1 MKKKVV
7 VLGAGLGGLS
17 AAISLAAHEQY
28 DITIVEK
35 NKHLGGKLNVLVKDG
50 FSFDLGPSIFTM
62 PHIFEELFLMHGKN
76 MDDYFKL
83 TPVRPHWRNFFEDG
97 TIIDLEAKIDDMIN
111 QEKITEKDVIELKA
125 FYDYTERLY
134 NFTNDVFFDQQSD
147 TLLDTIKY

>member
-1 MKKKVV
+1 
-7 VLGAGLGGLS
+7 
-17 AAISLAAHEQY
+17 
-28 DITIVEK
+28 
-35 NKHLGGKLNVLVKDG
+35 
-50 FSFDLGPSIFTM
+50 M

-134 NFTNDVFFDQQSD
+134 NFTNDVFFDQQSE